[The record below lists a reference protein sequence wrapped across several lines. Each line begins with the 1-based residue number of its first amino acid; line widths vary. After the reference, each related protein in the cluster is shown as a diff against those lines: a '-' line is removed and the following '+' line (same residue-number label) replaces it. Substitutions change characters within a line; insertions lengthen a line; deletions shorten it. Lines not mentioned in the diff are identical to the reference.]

1 MEDSIGEYPIGKIC
15 NKKLL
20 YLIRMAKE
28 LMSIS
33 IIIPI
38 YNASHYIDRCIDSI
52 FSQECEEADI
62 ECILVNDCTPDNSME
77 IVQNMLKDYSGKI
90 HFKTIHLDKNSG
102 HCVAR
107 NAGIRISTGDYLLF
121 VDSDDFLL
129 PGTISYFI
137 EGIKNNGG
145 DNVDVVLGNSYT
157 NQRRTVIMQLET
169 DTPNLIDNSDESALR
184 KLLSRELFHTSWNK
198 LVKRSFFTEQQ
209 LYFQAGIINEDQL
222 WSYLL
227 FRQIRNILV
236 MPNITYIYNKNNP
249 QNISNTSTK
258 SPKHL
263 IESRIIIYNTILDNP
278 PRFQNSQIDYFL
290 WILHYLAPTLDIFE
304 ANKKQVPELY
314 GDLHLLMIRF
324 LKTIWKKKYYLLYFH
339 SLILVKPFYYLT
351 CLRLYRRYFDR
362 ITETIVFLQRIF
374 CGKAMQID

>member
-1 MEDSIGEYPIGKIC
+1 
-15 NKKLL
+15 
-20 YLIRMAKE
+20 
-28 LMSIS
+28 MSIS

-77 IVQNMLKDYSGKI
+77 IVQNKLKDYKGKI
-90 HFKTIHLDKNSG
+90 HFNIIHLDTNSG

-107 NAGIRISTGDYLLF
+107 NAGIRISIGDYLLF

-198 LVKRSFFTEQQ
+198 L
-209 LYFQAGIINEDQL
+209 LN
-222 WSYLL
+222 
-227 FRQIRNILV
+227 FR
-236 MPNITYIYNKNNP
+236 K
-249 QNISNTSTK
+249 
-258 SPKHL
+258 
-263 IESRIIIYNTILDNP
+263 
-278 PRFQNSQIDYFL
+278 
-290 WILHYLAPTLDIFE
+290 
-304 ANKKQVPELY
+304 
-314 GDLHLLMIRF
+314 
-324 LKTIWKKKYYLLYFH
+324 
-339 SLILVKPFYYLT
+339 
-351 CLRLYRRYFDR
+351 
-362 ITETIVFLQRIF
+362 
-374 CGKAMQID
+374 

>member
-1 MEDSIGEYPIGKIC
+1 MLFLNRMT
-15 NKKLL
+15 NKG
-20 YLIRMAKE
+20 
-28 LMSIS
+28 LMSVS

-38 YNASHYIDRCIDSI
+38 YNASQYISRCIDSI

-77 IVQNMLKDYSGKI
+77 IVQNMLNDYRGKI
-90 HFKTIHLDKNSG
+90 HFKTIHLDTNSG

-107 NAGIRISTGDYLLF
+107 NAGIRISTGDYILF

-145 DNVDVVLGNSYT
+145 DNVDIVLGNSYT
-157 NQRRTVIMQLET
+157 NQLRTVIMQLDT
-169 DTPNLIDNSDESALR
+169 DIPNLIDNSDESALR

-198 LVKRSFFTEQQ
+198 LVKRSFFTEQN

-236 MPNITYIYNKNNP
+236 MPNVTYIYNKNNP
-249 QNISNTSTK
+249 HNISNTSVK

-263 IESRIIIYNTILDNP
+263 IESRIFIYNSILDNP
-278 PRFQNSQIDYFL
+278 PKYQNSQIDCFI
-290 WILHYLAPTLDIFE
+290 WILTYLARTLDIFE

-314 GDLHLLMIRF
+314 ENLHLLINRF
-324 LKTIWKKKYYLLYFH
+324 LKTIWKDKCYLIYFH
-339 SLILVKPFYYLT
+339 SLILVKPFYYIT
-351 CLRLYRRYFDR
+351 HIRLYRRFFDN
-362 ITETIVFLQRIF
+362 ITNAIVSLQ
-374 CGKAMQID
+374 KAISF

>member
-1 MEDSIGEYPIGKIC
+1 
-15 NKKLL
+15 
-20 YLIRMAKE
+20 
-28 LMSIS
+28 MSIS

-77 IVQNMLKDYSGKI
+77 IVQNMLKDYRGKI
-90 HFKTIHLDKNSG
+90 HFKTINLDTNSG

-107 NAGIRISTGDYLLF
+107 NAGIRISIGDYLLF

-249 QNISNTSTK
+249 QNISNTSIR

-290 WILHYLAPTLDIFE
+290 WILQYLAPTLDIFE

-351 CLRLYRRYFDR
+351 RLRLYRRYFDR

-374 CGKAMQID
+374 CGKATQID

>member
-1 MEDSIGEYPIGKIC
+1 MQFNTDIPS
-15 NKKLL
+15 
-20 YLIRMAKE
+20 LIE
-28 LMSIS
+28 
-33 IIIPI
+33 
-38 YNASHYIDRCIDSI
+38 
-52 FSQECEEADI
+52 
-62 ECILVNDCTPDNSME
+62 
-77 IVQNMLKDYSGKI
+77 
-90 HFKTIHLDKNSG
+90 
-102 HCVAR
+102 
-107 NAGIRISTGDYLLF
+107 
-121 VDSDDFLL
+121 
-129 PGTISYFI
+129 
-137 EGIKNNGG
+137 
-145 DNVDVVLGNSYT
+145 
-157 NQRRTVIMQLET
+157 
-169 DTPNLIDNSDESALR
+169 NSDESALR
-184 KLLSRELFHTSWNK
+184 KLLSKDILHTSWNK
-198 LVKRSFFTEQQ
+198 LVKRSFFTEHE
-209 LYFQAGIINEDQL
+209 LYFQEGIINEDQL

-351 CLRLYRRYFDR
+351 RLRLYRRYFDR

>member
-1 MEDSIGEYPIGKIC
+1 MT
-15 NKKLL
+15 NKG
-20 YLIRMAKE
+20 
-28 LMSIS
+28 LMSVS

-38 YNASHYIDRCIDSI
+38 YNASQYISRCIDSI

-77 IVQNMLKDYSGKI
+77 IVQNMLNDYRGKI
-90 HFKTIHLDKNSG
+90 HFKTIHLDTNSG

-107 NAGIRISTGDYLLF
+107 NAGIRISTGDYILF

-145 DNVDVVLGNSYT
+145 DNVDIVLGNSYT
-157 NQRRTVIMQLET
+157 NQLRTVIMQLDT
-169 DTPNLIDNSDESALR
+169 DIPNLIDNSDESALR

-198 LVKRSFFTEQQ
+198 LVKRSFFTEQN

-249 QNISNTSTK
+249 QNISNTSIR

-290 WILHYLAPTLDIFE
+290 WILQYLAPTLDIFE

-351 CLRLYRRYFDR
+351 RLRLYRRYFDR

-374 CGKAMQID
+374 CGKATQID

>member
-1 MEDSIGEYPIGKIC
+1 M
-15 NKKLL
+15 
-20 YLIRMAKE
+20 
-28 LMSIS
+28 MSIS

-38 YNASHYIDRCIDSI
+38 YNSSHYIGRCIDSI

-77 IVQNMLKDYSGKI
+77 IVQNKLKDYRGKI
-90 HFKTIHLDKNSG
+90 HFKTIHLDTNSG

-107 NAGIRISTGDYLLF
+107 NAGIRISIGDYILF

-157 NQRRTVIMQLET
+157 NQRSTVIMQLDT

-236 MPNITYIYNKNNP
+236 MPKITYIYNKSNP
-249 QNISNTSTK
+249 HNISNTSLK
-258 SPKHL
+258 SPKRL
-263 IESRIIIYNTILDNP
+263 IESRIFIYNSVLDNP
-278 PRFQNSQIDYFL
+278 PKFQNSQIDYFL

-304 ANKKQVPELY
+304 ANKKQVSELHEN
-314 GDLHLLMIRF
+314 LRLLTNRL
-324 LKTIWKKKYYLLYFH
+324 LKDIWKKKYYLLYFH

-351 CLRLYRRYFDR
+351 RLRLYRRYFEI
-362 ITETIVFLQRIF
+362 ITETIASLQRAI
-374 CGKAMQID
+374 C

>member
-1 MEDSIGEYPIGKIC
+1 M
-15 NKKLL
+15 
-20 YLIRMAKE
+20 
-28 LMSIS
+28 MSVS

-38 YNASHYIDRCIDSI
+38 YNSSKYIGACIDSI

-77 IVQNMLKDYSGKI
+77 VVHNKLKDYKGKI
-90 HFKTIHLDKNSG
+90 HFKTIHLDTNSG

-107 NAGIRISTGDYLLF
+107 NAAIRISTGDYILF
-121 VDSDDFLL
+121 VDSDDFLV

-157 NQRRTVIMQLET
+157 NQRRTVIMQLDT

-184 KLLSRELFHTSWNK
+184 KLLSRKLFHTSWNK
-198 LVKRSFFTEQQ
+198 LVKRSFFTEQN
-209 LYFQAGIINEDQL
+209 LYFQGGIINEDQL

-236 MPNITYIYNKNNP
+236 MPKITYFYNKNNP
-249 QNISNTSTK
+249 FNISNTSVK

-263 IESRIIIYNTILDNP
+263 IESRIFIYNTILDNP
-278 PRFQNSQIDYFL
+278 PKFQNSQIDYFL
-290 WILHYLAPTLDIFE
+290 WIIHYLAPTLDIFE
-304 ANKKQVPELY
+304 ANKKQVSELHEN
-314 GDLHLLMIRF
+314 LHLLTNRL
-324 LKTIWKKKYYLLYFH
+324 LKDIWKNKYYLLYFH
-339 SLILVKPFYYLT
+339 SLFLVKPFYYLT
-351 CLRLYRRYFDR
+351 RLRLYRRYFDN
-362 ITETIVFLQRIF
+362 ITNIVVSLQ
-374 CGKAMQID
+374 KAISF

>member
-1 MEDSIGEYPIGKIC
+1 
-15 NKKLL
+15 
-20 YLIRMAKE
+20 MAKE
-28 LMSIS
+28 GMMSIS

-38 YNASHYIDRCIDSI
+38 YNASQYIGRCIDSI
-52 FSQECEEADI
+52 FSQECEEADL
-62 ECILVNDCTPDNSME
+62 ECILVDDCTPDDSME
-77 IVQNMLKDYSGKI
+77 VVQNKLKDYKGSI
-90 HFKTIHLDKNSG
+90 HFKTIHLDTNSG

-107 NAGIRISTGDYLLF
+107 NAGIRISTGNYILF

-145 DNVDVVLGNSYT
+145 DSVDVVLGNSYT
-157 NQRRTVIMQLET
+157 NQRRTVIMQLDT
-169 DTPNLIDNSDESALR
+169 GTPNLIDNSEESALR

-209 LYFQAGIINEDQL
+209 LYFHAGIINEDQL

-249 QNISNTSTK
+249 HNISNTSVK

-263 IESRIIIYNTILDNP
+263 IESRIFIYNSVLDNP
-278 PRFQNSQIDYFL
+278 PKFKNSQIDYFL

-304 ANKKQVPELY
+304 ANKKQVSELY
-314 GDLHLLMIRF
+314 GDLHLLSIRF

-351 CLRLYRRYFDR
+351 RLRLYRRYFDK
-362 ITETIVFLQRIF
+362 ITETIVFLQRTI
-374 CGKAMQID
+374 C

>member
-1 MEDSIGEYPIGKIC
+1 MISV
-15 NKKLL
+15 
-20 YLIRMAKE
+20 
-28 LMSIS
+28 S

-38 YNASHYIDRCIDSI
+38 YNVSRYIGRCIDSI
-52 FSQECEEADI
+52 FTQECEEVEI

-77 IVQNMLKDYSGKI
+77 IVQNKLKDYRGKI
-90 HFKTIHLDKNSG
+90 HFKTIHLDTNSG

-121 VDSDDFLL
+121 VDSDDFLQ

-157 NQRRTVIMQLET
+157 NQRRTVIMQLDT

-198 LVKRSFFTEQQ
+198 LVKRSFFTEQN

-227 FRQIRNILV
+227 FRKIRNILV

-249 QNISNTSTK
+249 LNISNTSVK

-263 IESRIIIYNTILDNP
+263 IESRIFIYNTILDNP
-278 PRFQNSQIDYFL
+278 PKFQNSQIDYFL

-314 GDLHLLMIRF
+314 ENLHLLTNRF
-324 LKTIWKKKYYLLYFH
+324 LKTIWKNKCYLLYFH

-351 CLRLYRRYFDR
+351 RLKLYRRYFDK
-362 ITETIVFLQRIF
+362 ITEIIVFLQRTIS
-374 CGKAMQID
+374 

>member
-1 MEDSIGEYPIGKIC
+1 
-15 NKKLL
+15 
-20 YLIRMAKE
+20 MAKE

-77 IVQNMLKDYSGKI
+77 IVQNMLKDYRGKI
-90 HFKTIHLDKNSG
+90 HFKTINLDTNSG

-107 NAGIRISTGDYLLF
+107 NAGIRISIGDYLLF

-351 CLRLYRRYFDR
+351 RLRLYRRYFDR

>member
-1 MEDSIGEYPIGKIC
+1 MTI
-15 NKKLL
+15 
-20 YLIRMAKE
+20 KE
-28 LMSIS
+28 LMSVS

-38 YNASHYIDRCIDSI
+38 YNASHYIGRCIDSI
-52 FSQECEEADI
+52 FSQECEETYI

-77 IVQNMLKDYSGKI
+77 IVQNKLKDYRGKI
-90 HFKTIHLDKNSG
+90 HFKTIHLDTNSG

-107 NAGIRISTGDYLLF
+107 NAGIRISTGDYILF
-121 VDSDDFLL
+121 VDSDDLL
-129 PGTISYFI
+129 QPGTISYFI

-157 NQRRTVIMQLET
+157 NQRRTVIMQLDT

-198 LVKRSFFTEQQ
+198 LVKRSFFTEQN

-227 FRQIRNILV
+227 FRKIRNILV
-236 MPNITYIYNKNNP
+236 LPNITYIYNKNNP
-249 QNISNTSTK
+249 LNISNTSVK

-263 IESRIIIYNTILDNP
+263 IESRIFIYNTILDNP
-278 PRFQNSQIDYFL
+278 PKSQNSQIDYFL

-314 GDLHLLMIRF
+314 ENLHLLINRF
-324 LKTIWKKKYYLLYFH
+324 LKTIWKDKYYLLYFH
-339 SLILVKPFYYLT
+339 SLILVKPFYYIT
-351 CLRLYRRYFDR
+351 RIRLYRKYYDI
-362 ITETIVFLQRIF
+362 ITKVFVYLQKTLSF
-374 CGKAMQID
+374 